1 GSFIKSDRPHALDQ
15 LGFASQL
22 VFTTWCLGNF
32 GLDDT
37 NIPLAYATAQAHNRM
52 MADFCSIDRRFLGT
66 AYIPLSDFD
75 RAKQIAREA
84 TERGLKPLL
93 VPSKAPKPHSA
104 SHIALDPV
112 WAMAQEAGL
121 PILFHVGGEKK
132 LDAEYFENGLPRV
145 KDFHGGEENFTSVS

>member
-1 GSFIKSDRPHALDQ
+1 MNQ

-52 MADFCSIDRRFLGT
+52 MKDYCAEDRRFLGA

-75 RAKQIAREA
+75 RAKHIAREA
-84 TERGLKPLL
+84 IDMGLKALMI
-93 VPSKAPKPHSA
+93 PSKPPKTHSA
-104 SHIALDPV
+104 SHIALEPICSASNGSSISCR
-112 WAMAQEAGL
+112 WAS
-121 PILFHVGGEKK
+121 K
-132 LDAEYFENGLPRV
+132 RR
-145 KDFHGGEENFTSVS
+145 SVPHLWTLWPSPESASSA